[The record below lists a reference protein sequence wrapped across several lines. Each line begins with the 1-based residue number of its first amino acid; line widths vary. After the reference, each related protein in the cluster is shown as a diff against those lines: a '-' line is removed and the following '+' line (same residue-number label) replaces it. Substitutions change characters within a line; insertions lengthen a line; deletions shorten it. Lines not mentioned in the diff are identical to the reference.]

1 MPSMAEANTAKKP
14 SQATWWQVAICGA
27 IAAWGLGW
35 SAWRIATEGPGVL
48 GVNNAVPWGWDIAL
62 FVYWIG
68 LGHAGTLISAVL
80 LLTRKS
86 WRAPI
91 AHYAEWMTLC
101 AAVTAA
107 VFPLVHVGRAWMIW
121 QASPLPVSSGVW
133 SHAGSALMWDAAAIS
148 GYIALSAM
156 FLWMGLQGERARSLG
171 IDRTWARSCMLMAGA
186 LTPTVVLVHS
196 VVACDFAT
204 VLRWRWALMPPFFVC
219 GALLSGMAV
228 ALLIA
233 LWKRCETPVREKLAQ
248 LTLALGLTMGLFYAF
263 ELLESPEQWGA
274 EYALMLL
281 LNVGLPCIFFIPVAR
296 ASKYT
301 AAFVACGVLVGMWV
315 ERSLI
320 IISRSISA
328 TGGSYSPSPVDMAMM
343 AGSVGLFLALFLAGS
358 RLFLNR
364 HAEEPQMPLQDVP
377 REPGKWAGIGAIL
390 GFLAALGW
398 LLFTQGVDTA
408 GSAGH
413 RPEGL
418 FYAFPI
424 LTIAT
429 LGGAGT
435 SLFIYLHRR
444 LRKK

>member
-1 MPSMAEANTAKKP
+1 MQSDITTNRPHAWAWGGVLFCA
-14 SQATWWQVAICGA
+14 AV
-27 IAAWGLGW
+27 AAWGLGW
-35 SAWRIATEGPGVL
+35 SAWRIATEGPGAL
-48 GVNNAVPWGWDIAL
+48 GVNNDVPWGWDIAL

-91 AHYAEWMTLC
+91 ARYAEWMTLC

-121 QASPLPVSSGVW
+121 LASPLPVASGVW
-133 SHAGSALMWDAAAIS
+133 PHAGSALLWDAAAIS
-148 GYIALSAM
+148 GYILLSAM
-156 FLWMGLQGERARSLG
+156 FLWMGLQGAHARRLG
-171 IDRTWARSCMLMAGA
+171 LSSTWAHSCVLMAGA

-228 ALLIA
+228 VLLIS
-233 LWKRCETPVREKLAQ
+233 LWRRCEAIVRAKLAR
-248 LTLALGLTMGLFYAF
+248 LTLALGLTMGLFYAA
-263 ELLESPEQWGA
+263 ELRESPELWSAG
-274 EYALMLL
+274 YALMLL
-281 LNVGLPCIFFIPVAR
+281 LNVGLPCAFLLPAAR
-296 ASKYT
+296 ASKWIT
-301 AAFVACGVLVGMWV
+301 ALIACGILLGMWL

-320 IISRSISA
+320 IISRSIA
-328 TGGSYSPSPVDMAMM
+328 DTGGAYSPSPVDIAMM
-343 AGSVGLFLALFLAGS
+343 LGSAAFFLALFSAGCM
-358 RLFLNR
+358 LFLHR
-364 HAEEPQMPLQDVP
+364 SAEEP
-377 REPGKWAGIGAIL
+377 EPPSGKQPNAPGRWAMVGAGL
-390 GFLAALGW
+390 GLLAAITW
-398 LLFTQGVDTA
+398 LALTQGADSA
-408 GSAGH
+408 GSPGH

-418 FYAFPI
+418 FFSFPI
-424 LTIAT
+424 LTIAA

-435 SLFIYLHRR
+435 ALFIYVQCI